1 MIVIVKV
8 PKELVENCGLLDF
21 PLEMEMV
28 RNGVTDGVLHGVA
41 EPLTLLEVDWVR
53 EGLEDALGDRS
64 LDRENNGVLLLVF
77 TAVFVLAS
85 NNDVVGDI
93 EYAGERDF
101 VCAVEI
107 VPDEVVVPRAFD
119 TVKKMGVCVAFVRD
133 GVPEGLREEDTVTD
147 MLSV

>member
-8 PKELVENCGLLDF
+8 LKELVENCGLLDF

-53 EGLEDALGDRS
+53 EGLEDALGDRL
-64 LDRENNGVLLLVF
+64 LDRENGGVLLLVS

-85 NNDVVGDI
+85 KNDVVGDI
-93 EYAGERDF
+93 EYAGDRDF
-101 VCAVEI
+101 VRAVET

-119 TVKKMGVCVAFVRD
+119 AVKKIGVCVTFVRD

-147 MLSV
+147 ILCV